1 MKNKKIVFIV
11 LVLLLVVPIILVY
24 FNKKTLN
31 KIDKTLKTEAYAYL
45 SDESKKYIKETY
57 EKTGRLI
64 LTEKNK
70 KENKPYLN
78 PNYDKYLSMSD
89 EEKKNLG
96 LVPDVFNIDFSPS
109 KNYKETILPETYNIN
124 NVDGKSYITPMKD
137 QKKLGL
143 CWSFAAIEQ
152 IESLLMVSENKSYD
166 SSSKTFSIRQ
176 MDYATSADGIRNYK
190 NENGYKLLTEGG
202 NYTMASLI
210 SSLGLSLVEDE
221 YMPYNEQT
229 EKKELFEILNY
240 GNSQYEITST
250 TNIPLILNSASIET
264 KEKYEKVVKENIM
277 KYGGAYVGTKSPES
291 SCGFKNIDGTYALVD
306 ANNCGAGAGHAM
318 QIIGWDD
325 NYKYAYCKTEDEY
338 GRTVHKS
345 VNENKTCDSG
355 KLIEKTGAWILRNS
369 WGETNERKFVYLG
382 YDSYELDINFT
393 TSVIKNSDKK
403 WDNNYHKN
411 MYQDGVTYTSK
422 DTFSINK
429 KINTREKLE
438 KIKFNTASIDG
449 KYLISLKIGDK
460 IYENIKT
467 VNAPYPG
474 LYTVDFSKENI
485 IIDEEIAS
493 VIVKGVNDTV
503 LFENTISVF
512 TSNEDKTPII
522 NTSNINRGNIK
533 NNEKNNYELL
543 VYSDTKNIASNEKIT
558 YSLMK
563 DNIDYSEYIMSVK
576 NNVVAENNVN
586 ASITIKNDIP
596 EGTYILKSNYKDYQ
610 FDSSVEIINTID
622 LTGSGTEKDPYL
634 IYTEED
640 LKKMSLKP
648 EAYYLLK
655 NDITLTQNWTPIGTR
670 ENPFRGGFDGENHKI
685 INLNIDE
692 NSLDAVGFFGYVDV
706 RYGYDIYY
714 PMYKSYF
721 DKTFVKNVI
730 FENPIVSNKGP
741 AGILIGN
748 MNFDPSN
755 PPERA
760 SNLSHF
766 IMNIENVHFIGGKVT
781 STEDDAGVIAGFIGV
796 YNNFKLE
803 PYLNIN
809 NVFSSTT
816 ISGNHSS
823 GMIGFIKSSPFSGRA
838 LWLQLSLTN
847 VQNVGLIEISKYN
860 DTYMD
865 TNCYSPIIGGIKDN
879 VKLTINNVIASSVF
893 DSTKYKSKFI
903 NDKFETYNAG
913 NKRWYIGYLDGEFDE
928 IKKKDS
934 VYYIPKEIL
943 KEGFKTID
951 YENNFIEF
959 DTYWKRETIDGIIRM
974 PVLKN
979 INFSYDKLPDEININ
994 LYDEISLF
1002 QKINKKPYQI
1012 VYDVKENNN
1021 ILQEQSKYVDHYLD
1035 DVILQ
1040 ATQKGQA
1047 IITIYNYY
1055 DGSIKDIKINVV
1067 AKKEEKPTIMYYF
1080 NSKNNNESYSQQLN
1094 ANEFF
1099 SLLKNKFT
1107 RPGYI
1112 FEGWN
1117 TLENGKGTTYKDEE
1131 LFASGIDE
1139 NLKLYAIWTPE
1150 EYTIKFHS
1158 NEGEGVMPDQIIKID
1173 DSSESRY
1180 LSSNIFTRK
1189 NYKFVGWNTS
1199 SDGKG
1204 TSYDE
1209 KITNEELFKYE
1220 DKVINLYAQWE
1231 LIDIKISY
1239 YPNDAYGNVEVQT
1252 GKIGTQMTI
1261 LDNLYKREGYQ
1272 FIGWNTNNSGTGETY
1287 KPGQVITLEK
1297 NINLYAQWKKTI
1309 SYKINNYQV
1318 DYTNRY
1324 ISKIMVNT
1332 SDISFKSNIEI
1343 GYGYDIRIDTLPINN
1358 KNLLY
1363 TGGKTMMLT
1372 DGLVFESFTNVVI
1385 GDINGDALI
1394 NSADLLKIRQ
1404 HLLGTNILVG
1414 PYFLASD
1421 INYDFNINSADLL
1434 RVRQHLLG
1442 TKPIE

>member
-1 MKNKKIVFIV
+1 MKKESKIVLIV
-11 LVLLLVVPIILVY
+11 LVLLLVIPLILVS
-24 FNKKTLN
+24 FNKNKLS
-31 KIDKTLKTEAYAYL
+31 KIDKTLKTEAYSYL

-57 EKTGRLI
+57 EKTGKLI

-70 KENKPYLN
+70 KEKEPYLN

-89 EEKKNLG
+89 EEKKNLD
-96 LVPDVFNIDFSPS
+96 LIPDVFNIDFTPS
-109 KNYKETILPETYNIN
+109 NNYKEIKLPETYNIN
-124 NVDGKSYITPMKD
+124 NIDGKSYITPMKD
-137 QKKLGL
+137 QKNLDL
-143 CWSFAAIEQ
+143 CWSFASIEQ
-152 IESLLMVSENKSYD
+152 IESLLMINDNKPYD

-176 MDYATSADGIRNYK
+176 MDYATSVDGIRNYK
-190 NENGYKLLTEGG
+190 NENGYKLLTKAG
-202 NYTMASLI
+202 NFTMTTLI

-221 YMPYNEQT
+221 YMPYNERT
-229 EKKELFEILNY
+229 EKKELFEVLNY
-240 GNSQYEITST
+240 GNSQYEVTST
-250 TNIPLILNSASIET
+250 TNIPLILDTTPNET
-264 KEKYEKVVKENIM
+264 KEKYKKVVKENIM
-277 KYGGAYVGTKSPES
+277 KYGGAYVGTKSPDS
-291 SCGFKNIDGTYALVD
+291 DCGFKNIDGTYALVD
-306 ANNCGAGAGHAM
+306 ANNCGAGTGHSM

-325 NYKYAYCKTEDEY
+325 NYKYAYCKTENQY
-338 GRTVHKS
+338 GSAVHKS

-355 KLIEKTGAWILRNS
+355 KLVEKTGAWILRNS
-369 WGETNERKFVYLG
+369 WGETSEKKFVYLG
-382 YDSYELDINFT
+382 YDSYDIDINFT
-393 TSVIKNSDKK
+393 TSVIKTSDKK

-411 MYQDGVTYTSK
+411 MYQDGETYTSK
-422 DTFSINK
+422 DIFLINK

-449 KYLISLKIGDK
+449 EYLISLKIGDK
-460 IYENIKT
+460 TYENIKT
-467 VNAPYPG
+467 VNVPYPG
-474 LYTVDFSKENI
+474 LYTVDFSNENI
-485 IIDEEIAS
+485 IIDEEIVS
-493 VIVKGVNDTV
+493 VTVKGVNDTV

-543 VYSDTKNIASNEKIT
+543 VYSETKNIASNEKIT

-586 ASITIKNDIP
+586 ALITIKNDIP

-670 ENPFRGGFDGENHKI
+670 ENPFRGGFDGKNHKI
-685 INLNIDE
+685 INLNINE

-706 RYGYDIYY
+706 KYSYNIQIPVYT
-714 PMYKSYF
+714 SYF
-721 DKTFVKNVI
+721 EKTFIKNVI
-730 FENPIVSNKGP
+730 FENPIVSNEGP
-741 AGILIGN
+741 AGVLIGKL
-748 MNFDPSN
+748 NFDPSN

-760 SNLSHF
+760 NNLDNYK
-766 IMNIENVHFIGGKVT
+766 MNIENVRFIGGKVT
-781 STEDDAGVIAGFIGV
+781 SNESDAGVISGFVGT
-796 YNNFKLE
+796 YNTFKLV
-803 PYLNIN
+803 PSLTIN
-809 NVFSSTT
+809 NIFSSTT

-823 GMIGFIKSSPFSGRA
+823 GMIGFIKSTPYDGQAIWFT
-838 LWLQLSLTN
+838 LDLTN
-847 VQNVGLIEISKYN
+847 IQNVGLIEISKYN
-860 DTYMD
+860 NTYMD

-879 VKLTINNVIASSVF
+879 VWLTINNVIASSVF
-893 DSTKYKSKFI
+893 NSVKYNSKFRY
-903 NDKFETYNAG
+903 DKFETYNAG
-913 NKRWYIGYLDGEFDE
+913 NKRWYIGYMDGG
-928 IKKKDS
+928 ILGKIQKDS
-934 VYYIPKEIL
+934 IYYIP

-959 DTYWKRETIDGIIRM
+959 DTYWKREIIDGIIRM

-1021 ILQEQSKYVDHYLD
+1021 ILQEQSKYVDDYLD

-1055 DGSIKDIKINVV
+1055 DGSIKDIKINVI

-1080 NSKNNNESYSQQLN
+1080 NSKNNNESYSQQIN
-1094 ANEFF
+1094 ANESF
-1099 SLLKNKFT
+1099 SLLKNKFI

-1117 TLENGKGTTYKDEE
+1117 TLENGNGTTYKDEE
-1131 LFASGIDE
+1131 LFKSGIDE
-1139 NLKLYAIWTPE
+1139 NLRLYAIWTPE
-1150 EYTIKFHS
+1150 KYTIKFHS
-1158 NEGEGVMPDQIIKID
+1158 NEGEGVMSDQIIEVKD
-1173 DSSESRY
+1173 YGEYYY
-1180 LSSNIFTRK
+1180 LSSNKFTRN
-1189 NYKFVGWNTS
+1189 NYKFIGWNTS

-1204 TSYDE
+1204 ISYDK
-1209 KITNEELFKYE
+1209 KITNDELFKYK
-1220 DKVINLYAQWE
+1220 DKIINLYAQWE
-1231 LIDIKISY
+1231 FIGVKISY

-1252 GKIGTQMTI
+1252 GKIGTQLTI
-1261 LDNLYKREGYQ
+1261 LDNLYKKEGYK

-1297 NINLYAQWKKTI
+1297 NINLYAQWEKTI

-1318 DYTNRY
+1318 DYTNKY

-1332 SDISFKSNIEI
+1332 SDTSFKSNIEI
-1343 GYGYDIRIDTLPINN
+1343 EYGYDIRIDTLPRNN

-1363 TGGKTMMLT
+1363 TSGKTQIWK
-1372 DGLVFESFTNVVI
+1372 DGSLVETFTNVVI

-1404 HLLGTNILVG
+1404 HLLGINILDG

-1421 INYDFNINSADLL
+1421 INYDLNINSADLL

>member
-1 MKNKKIVFIV
+1 MKNRKKVLIV

-24 FNKKTLN
+24 FNKKILN

-78 PNYDKYLSMSD
+78 PNYDKYLSMSE

-96 LVPDVFNIDFSPS
+96 LVPNVFNIDFSPS
-109 KNYKETILPETYNIN
+109 KNYKETKLPETYNIN
-124 NVDGKSYITPMKD
+124 NIDGKSYITPMKD
-137 QKKLGL
+137 QKRLGL

-152 IESLLMVSENKSYD
+152 IESLLMVNENKSYD

-176 MDYATSADGIRNYK
+176 MDYATSVDGIRNYK

-250 TNIPLILNSASIET
+250 TNMPLILNSASIET

-306 ANNCGAGAGHAM
+306 ANNCGIGTGHAM

-325 NYKYAYCKTEDEY
+325 NYEYAYCKTEDEY

-355 KLIEKTGAWILRNS
+355 KLIEKIGAWILRNS

-411 MYQDGVTYTSK
+411 MYQDGVTYTNK
-422 DTFSINK
+422 DTFLINK

-438 KIKFNTASIDG
+438 MIKFNSASIDG
-449 KYLISLKIGDK
+449 EYLLSLKIGDK
-460 IYENIKT
+460 KYENIKT
-467 VNAPYPG
+467 INIAYPG
-474 LYTVDFSKENI
+474 LYTIDLSEENI
-485 IIDEEIAS
+485 IIDEDIIS
-493 VIVKGVNDTV
+493 VTLTGVNDSM
-503 LFENTISVF
+503 LLENTISVF

-522 NTSNINRGNIK
+522 NTRDLNRENIK
-533 NNEKNNYELL
+533 TTEKNNYELV

-558 YSLMK
+558 YSLTK

-576 NNVVAENNVN
+576 NNAVAENNVN

-648 EAYYLLK
+648 NSYYLLK
-655 NDITLTQNWTPIGTR
+655 NDITLTEKWTPIGTS

-706 RYGYDIYY
+706 KYSYDISLPSKYT
-714 PMYKSYF
+714 SYF
-721 DKTFVKNVI
+721 EKTFIKNVI

-741 AGILIGN
+741 AGVLIGKL
-748 MNFDPSN
+748 NFDPSN

-766 IMNIENVHFIGGKVT
+766 IMNIENVHFMGGKVT
-781 STEDDAGVIAGFIGV
+781 SNESDAGVISGFVGT
-796 YNNFKLE
+796 YNTYKLV
-803 PYLNIN
+803 PSLTIN
-809 NVFSSTT
+809 NIFSSTT

-823 GMIGFIKSSPFSGRA
+823 GMIGFIKSTPYDGQDIWFEF
-838 LWLQLSLTN
+838 SLTN
-847 VQNVGLIEISKYN
+847 IQNVGLIEISKYN
-860 DTYMD
+860 NTYID

-879 VKLTINNVIASSVF
+879 VWLTINNVIASSVF
-893 DSTKYKSKFI
+893 DSTKYKSEFI
-903 NDKFETYNAG
+903 YDKFKTYNAG
-913 NKRWYIGYLDGEFDE
+913 NKKWYIGYIDGGILE
-928 IKKKDS
+928 KKQKDS
-934 VYYIPKEIL
+934 IYYIPQ
-943 KEGFKTID
+943 EGFKTID

-959 DTYWKRETIDGIIRM
+959 DTYWKRETIDGILRM

-979 INFSYDKLPDEININ
+979 LNFSYDKLPDEININ
-994 LYDEISLF
+994 LYDEISLL

-1012 VYDVKENNN
+1012 GYDVKENNN
-1021 ILQEQSKYVDHYLD
+1021 VLETQNKYVDRYFD
-1035 DVILQ
+1035 DLILQ

-1055 DGSIKDIKINVV
+1055 DGSIKDIKINVL
-1067 AKKEEKPTIMYYF
+1067 AKKEEKPTITYYF
-1080 NSKNNNESYSQQLN
+1080 NSKNNN
-1094 ANEFF
+1094 
-1099 SLLKNKFT
+1099 
-1107 RPGYI
+1107 
-1112 FEGWN
+1112 
-1117 TLENGKGTTYKDEE
+1117 
-1131 LFASGIDE
+1131 
-1139 NLKLYAIWTPE
+1139 
-1150 EYTIKFHS
+1150 
-1158 NEGEGVMPDQIIKID
+1158 
-1173 DSSESRY
+1173 
-1180 LSSNIFTRK
+1180 
-1189 NYKFVGWNTS
+1189 
-1199 SDGKG
+1199 
-1204 TSYDE
+1204 
-1209 KITNEELFKYE
+1209 
-1220 DKVINLYAQWE
+1220 
-1231 LIDIKISY
+1231 
-1239 YPNDAYGNVEVQT
+1239 
-1252 GKIGTQMTI
+1252 
-1261 LDNLYKREGYQ
+1261 
-1272 FIGWNTNNSGTGETY
+1272 
-1287 KPGQVITLEK
+1287 
-1297 NINLYAQWKKTI
+1297 
-1309 SYKINNYQV
+1309 
-1318 DYTNRY
+1318 
-1324 ISKIMVNT
+1324 
-1332 SDISFKSNIEI
+1332 
-1343 GYGYDIRIDTLPINN
+1343 
-1358 KNLLY
+1358 
-1363 TGGKTMMLT
+1363 
-1372 DGLVFESFTNVVI
+1372 
-1385 GDINGDALI
+1385 
-1394 NSADLLKIRQ
+1394 
-1404 HLLGTNILVG
+1404 
-1414 PYFLASD
+1414 
-1421 INYDFNINSADLL
+1421 
-1434 RVRQHLLG
+1434 
-1442 TKPIE
+1442 